1 MVTIAFLGPTDLM
14 QYVVN
19 DVDFVEANVQKNNT
33 GDRVVRVNVVL
44 GRKILNEVLLTY
56 LPTMLIMVIIYIT
69 SFFKPFYFEA
79 TVTVNL
85 TAMLVLTTMF
95 ISTSNGLP
103 KTSYVK
109 MIDIWFIFA
118 LSLTLLEVIITAVLE
133 YLMDDHSSET
143 R

>member
-1 MVTIAFLGPTDLM
+1 
-14 QYVVN
+14 
-19 DVDFVEANVQKNNT
+19 
-33 GDRVVRVNVVL
+33 
-44 GRKILNEVLLTY
+44 
-56 LPTMLIMVIIYIT
+56 MLIMVIIYIT

>member
-19 DVDFVEANVQKNNT
+19 DVDFVEASVQKNNT